1 MNQITELTM
10 WGVYDA
16 GKPNMERVVLYVEQ
30 ETEMGN
36 FALLTGLRSNN
47 GGGIPLQDNFF
58 WFGNAVLKRG
68 DWVFVYTA
76 PGTPQKSPL
85 PGSENFIHTLHMGKK
100 NTVFNSTVLTP
111 MLVRMDGLQMPTV
124 MPLLAAGQE

>member
-1 MNQITELTM
+1 MSQITELKM

-16 GKPNMERVVLYVEQ
+16 GVPNMERVVLFVEQ
-30 ETEMGN
+30 EVEMGS
-36 FALLTGLRSNN
+36 FAILTGLRASN

-76 PGTPQKSPL
+76 PGVPQKSPL
-85 PGSENFIHTLHMGKK
+85 PNSENFIHTLHMGRK
-100 NTVFNSTVLTP
+100 NTVFGSPLLTP
-111 MLVRMDGLQMPTV
+111 MLVRMDGLQMPNV
-124 MPLLAAGQE
+124 MPLLAMGQE